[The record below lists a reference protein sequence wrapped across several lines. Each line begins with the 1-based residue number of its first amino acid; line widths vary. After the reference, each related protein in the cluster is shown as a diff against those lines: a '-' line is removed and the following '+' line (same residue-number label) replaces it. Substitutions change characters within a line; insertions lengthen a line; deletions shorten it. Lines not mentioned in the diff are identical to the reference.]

1 MSRRLKSVINHLY
14 KSGQTR
20 MVFALSR
27 AEAERLPAFSH
38 VAVISITAPNLPL
51 ATLADFEHLLRM
63 SFADVDHLSANLSA
77 KAKGKMP
84 NAFTPANAAEVIEFV
99 EDLPQRITVVVA
111 HCEGGY
117 SRSCAIAQFL
127 HERFGYS
134 AELDRLTKAN
144 RSVIKLLHNA
154 IGA

>member
-1 MSRRLKSVINHLY
+1 MSRHLKSVINHLY

-20 MVFALSR
+20 MVFALSS
-27 AEAERLPAFSH
+27 AESERLPSFSH

-63 SFADVDHLSANLSA
+63 SFAYVDHLSAKLSVR
-77 KAKGKMP
+77 AKGKIP
-84 NAFTPANAAEVIEFV
+84 NAFTLANAAEVIQFV
-99 EDLPQRITVVVA
+99 EDLPHQITVVVA

-127 HERFGYS
+127 HECFGDS
-134 AELDRLTKAN
+134 AGLDRLTKAN

-154 IGA
+154 AGT